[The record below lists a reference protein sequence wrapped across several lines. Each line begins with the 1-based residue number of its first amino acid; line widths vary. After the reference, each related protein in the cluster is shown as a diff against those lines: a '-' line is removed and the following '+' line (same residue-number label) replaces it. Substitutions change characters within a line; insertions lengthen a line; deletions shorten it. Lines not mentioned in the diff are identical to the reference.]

1 MIITE
6 RTLCCGSEPRLRL
19 LRRMQVI
26 HVPIVLLLIIRAA
39 STSSKTFFRATVI
52 AVGARV
58 VKAFD
63 LLADGLPGASE
74 LLD

>member
-1 MIITE
+1 MIIAE
-6 RTLCCGSEPRLRL
+6 GMLCCGSKPRLRL

-26 HVPIVLLLIIRAA
+26 HVPIVLLFIICAA
-39 STSSKTFFRATVI
+39 SAPSKTVLKAFVI

-58 VKAFD
+58 VKSFD
-63 LLADGLPGASE
+63 LLADGLPGASK